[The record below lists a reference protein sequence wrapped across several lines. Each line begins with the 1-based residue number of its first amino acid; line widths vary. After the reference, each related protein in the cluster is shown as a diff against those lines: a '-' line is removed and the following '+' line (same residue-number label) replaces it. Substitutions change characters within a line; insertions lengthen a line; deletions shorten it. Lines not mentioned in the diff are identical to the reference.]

1 MAELLQQPD
10 IAEAIKSLDSSNFT
24 IVGADPTTEAE
35 FNERVTFFT
44 DGNAQTKK
52 SSPVTWSQVQTKYN
66 ELNVLYTNNSYARTR
81 IAQYDTINEQLDIL
95 WHDIDAGKLGADAK
109 TGAWYTSVKKVKDD
123 NPKS

>member
-44 DGNAQTKK
+44 DGKSQTKK
-52 SSPVTWSQVQTKYN
+52 SSPVTWLS
-66 ELNVLYTNNSYARTR
+66 L
-81 IAQYDTINEQLDIL
+81 IHI
-95 WHDIDAGKLGADAK
+95 
-109 TGAWYTSVKKVKDD
+109 
-123 NPKS
+123 